1 MFLNWILEINN
12 AKPRTRITLEI
23 FDPITL
29 PTDKFGEF
37 SNTAF
42 IETNN
47 SDREVPKP
55 IIINP
60 TKKSDTPIFFPI
72 EIALDNN
79 TSAPSITK

>member
-60 TKKSDTPIFFPI
+60 TKKSDTPIFF
-72 EIALDNN
+72 LL
-79 TSAPSITK
+79 KLR